1 MERHIQKVQGQVRT
15 IKSHL
20 EHEIGMQIE
29 SGHPIMAW
37 MVQWAAECLS
47 RFEIGPDGRTSH
59 QRLHGRRSQRTVA
72 CYGEKVLYMP
82 RKTAKNHKN
91 KEQPRWE
98 FGFWLGLTQ
107 GGEAIIRT
115 SKGVIKTRAENVKAN
130 QLRERDP
137 KLHRRA

>member
-37 MVQWAAECLS
+37 MVQWAAEGLS
-47 RFEIGPDGRTSH
+47 RFEIGPDVRTSH
-59 QRLHGRRSQRTVA
+59 QRLHGSRSQRTVA
-72 CYGEKVLYMP
+72 CYGETVLYMP

-91 KEQPRWE
+91 KEQTRWE
-98 FGFWLGLTQ
+98 FGFWLGRTR
-107 GGEAIIRT
+107 GGEATLGT
-115 SKGVIKTRAENVKAN
+115 SKGVIKTRAENVKAD

-137 KLHRRA
+137 QLHRRA